1 MKLIALFLLATAC
14 ALPQREMA
22 DIKEFYNLDSLVN
35 SQIEF
40 IIDQNYSLEKNVRL
54 NDERDDT
61 VLHFGHEEWKNELKL
76 FMEADINVPANSGMY
91 SISRAL
97 EDPESNLLI
106 DRYFPVENYNPI
118 VQSLEIYY
126 FRTIEQIKKVKIELN
141 ESNELYAS
149 SKQLELIFTNNS
161 GKSRLSSY
169 SITGIQ
175 KLVTRDSVTYEILG
189 KIISN

>member
-14 ALPQREMA
+14 TLPQKEMA
-22 DIKEFYNLDSLVN
+22 DINEFYNLDSLVN

-40 IIDQNYSLEKNVRL
+40 ILDQDYSLEKNVRL

-76 FMEADINVPANSGMY
+76 FMDADINVPANSGMY
-91 SISRAL
+91 RITKAVA
-97 EDPESNLLI
+97 DPESNLLI
-106 DRYFPVENYNPI
+106 DRYNPVENYNPI

-126 FRTIEQIKKVKIELN
+126 FGSIEQIKKVKIELD

-175 KLVTRDSVTYEILG
+175 KLITRDSVSYEILG